1 MTYDDLFYF
10 LDRAEAGE
18 KLAERLLEEPLVTGS
33 APEALLVL
41 SIPRGGVVVGATA
54 ARRLNCVH
62 DVIAVKKI
70 GYPGQGEL
78 AVGAMA
84 EDGTLVLGL
93 ELMTGLNEYIEQSV
107 PLVLAQLE
115 AMIQTYRQG
124 RALDPGGKI
133 VILVDDGVAT
143 GETMKA
149 AITWLFDRDLPQR
162 PDKVLVAVPVCSPQG
177 ARDLLQLADHF
188 VCLAVPQMFW
198 AVGQFYWNFDPV
210 GDEVVQTYLVQ
221 DTADPIPP

>member
-1 MTYDDLFYF
+1 MMDDDLFYF

-18 KLAERLLEEPLVTGS
+18 KLAQKLLEEPLVTDS
-33 APEALLVL
+33 APETLLVL
-41 SIPRGGVVVGATA
+41 SIPRGGVVVGVTA
-54 ARRLNCVH
+54 ARQLGCAH

-84 EDGTLVLGL
+84 EDGTLVLGR
-93 ELMTGLNEYIEQSV
+93 ELMAGFNEYIEQSL

-115 AMIQTYRQG
+115 SMIQTYRRG
-124 RALDPGGKI
+124 RDLAVGGKI
-133 VILVDDGVAT
+133 VILVDDGIAT

-149 AITWLFDRDLPQR
+149 AITWLYDREVHQR
-162 PDKVLVAVPVCSPQG
+162 PDKVLVAVPVCSLSA
-177 ARDLLQLADHF
+177 ARDLVRMADHF
-188 VCLAVPQMFW
+188 VCLAVPQTFW

-210 GDEVVQTYLVQ
+210 SEEVVQTYLVQ
-221 DTADPIPP
+221 DTVDPTPS

>member
-1 MTYDDLFYF
+1 MMDDDLFYF

-18 KLAERLLEEPLVTGS
+18 KLAEKLLEEPMVTEAIS
-33 APEALLVL
+33 QALLVL
-41 SIPRGGVVVGATA
+41 SIPRGGVVVGATT
-54 ARRLNCVH
+54 ARLLNCAH

-84 EDGTLVLGL
+84 EDGTLVLRP
-93 ELMTGLNEYIEQSV
+93 ELMIGCNEYIEQAI

-115 AMIQTYRQG
+115 AMIQAYRQG
-124 RALDPGGKI
+124 RPLNPGGKTI
-133 VILVDDGVAT
+133 ILVDDGVAT

-149 AITWLFDRDLPQR
+149 AISWLSDGEPPHR
-162 PDKVLVAVPVCSPQG
+162 PEKILVAVPVCSPQA
-177 ARDLLQLADHF
+177 ARDLLQLADQL

-210 GDEVVQTYLVQ
+210 SEEAVQAYLAQ
-221 DTADPIPP
+221 DTADPAPS